1 MVTKAIFSLFP
12 LVIKR
17 KLSKQDVI
25 YTFHSYTLHK
35 GDLKFG
41 ENFQRHGDDTPV
53 VCQKKNLSHNH
64 QLEKNYSCSQSMCRQ
79 LGSSRT
85 SILGPSIQS

>member
-12 LVIKR
+12 LVIK
-17 KLSKQDVI
+17 SKVSKTDVI
-25 YTFHSYTLHK
+25 YTFHSYILPK
-35 GDLKFG
+35 GDLKNG

-53 VCQKKNLSHNH
+53 VCQKKNLPHNYH
-64 QLEKNYSCSQSMCRQ
+64 LENNYSCSQSMCQQ

>member
-53 VCQKKNLSHNH
+53 VCQKKNLPHYN
-64 QLEKNYSCSQSMCRQ
+64 LENNYSCSQSMCRQ

>member
-1 MVTKAIFSLFP
+1 MVTEAIFSLFP
-12 LVIKR
+12 LVIK
-17 KLSKQDVI
+17 SKVSKTDVM
-25 YTFHSYTLHK
+25 YTFHSYFLPK
-35 GDLKFG
+35 GDLKAG
-41 ENFQRHGDDTPV
+41 ENFQHHGDDTLV

-64 QLEKNYSCSQSMCRQ
+64 QLKNNYSCSQSMCQQ